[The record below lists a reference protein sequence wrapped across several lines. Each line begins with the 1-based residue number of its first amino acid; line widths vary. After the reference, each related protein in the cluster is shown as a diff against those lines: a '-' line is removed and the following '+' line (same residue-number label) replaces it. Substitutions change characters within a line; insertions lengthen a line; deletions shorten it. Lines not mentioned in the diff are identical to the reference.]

1 MGTTSAHIFLN
12 SEFGPSS
19 WTASNWLGV
28 GISVGAFVVAAWL
41 VYRISG
47 PGVDDEGGGEESTP

>member
-1 MGTTSAHIFLN
+1 MGIHGTLMFLN

-28 GISVGAFVVAAWL
+28 GISVGAFVVSVWL
-41 VYRISG
+41 VYRISR
-47 PGVDDEGGGEESTP
+47 PKVDVDRGGDGRES